1 MKCVLSWL
9 LGGESCLLVMCMVQV
24 KLVMD
29 LNKFKLNLG
38 TGTRKDTDSERVPNS
53 LFLPLAH

>member
-1 MKCVLSWL
+1 M
-9 LGGESCLLVMCMVQV
+9 LVICMVQV

-29 LNKFKLNLG
+29 WNKFKMAELG
-38 TGTRKDTDSERVPNS
+38 TRTRKDRDSERVPNS